1 MAAPITFYLEFS
13 SPYAYLAAQSIDEVA
28 ERHGRDVLWRPISIA
43 HIWRDIGVTAE
54 SVPRVKMLHSRVDAM
69 RCAELDG
76 VPFTVPANF
85 PVDAKLARLAFYR
98 LDATNPD
105 LARRFAFAVF
115 HQYWGEGKNIREVG
129 HLSGLAS
136 GLRISDEDLSAALD
150 DTNAKQRM
158 IAATNE
164 ARDSGCFGVPWFAV
178 DGETFWGHD
187 RIPYIDKWLARQ
199 QAD

>member
-13 SPYAYLAAQSIDEVA
+13 SPYAYLAAQTIDEVA

-76 VPFTVPANF
+76 VPYTVPEVF
-85 PVDAKLARLAFYR
+85 PVDAKLARLTFYR
-98 LDATNPD
+98 LDAADPD

-115 HQYWGEGKNIREVG
+115 HQYWGEGKDIREVEQ
-129 HLSGLAS
+129 LTGLAG
-136 GLRISDEDLSAALD
+136 GLRIRDEDLSAALQD
-150 DTNAKQRM
+150 ADAKQRM

-164 ARDSGCFGVPWFAV
+164 ARELGCFGVPWIVV

-187 RIPYIDKWLARQ
+187 RILYIDKWLAR
-199 QAD
+199 AG